1 VFLFDAE
8 LWLYDGASPWHFL
21 SLPVAV
27 SEEIIEASAGRQRG
41 FGSVRVRVSIGATEW
56 RTSVFPDSKLG
67 TFLLPVKR
75 EVRVTEGLEEGDMVL
90 VRLDL
95 VDC

>member
-1 VFLFDAE
+1 
-8 LWLYDGASPWHFL
+8 
-21 SLPVAV
+21 
-27 SEEIIEASAGRQRG
+27 
-41 FGSVRVRVSIGATEW
+41 VSIGATEW